1 LAFDRIRS
9 GTGDMKDWRA
19 RLRGLFAGPSGRAV
33 AAARSSVPADTL
45 VIAIGDL
52 HGRIDLLERLWTQL
66 QPIARKSDCRH
77 RVLVFLGDYVD
88 RGPQSAALVDRL
100 LEGFDGFDTVFLRG
114 NHEETMLRFLSDPSV
129 GPLWQDFGGIDTLRS
144 YGIEH
149 APGSS
154 WADTRAAF
162 ALALPEHH
170 HAFFKNLKL
179 HHAVGDYVFVH
190 AGLRPHTRLEDQSEH
205 DLLWIR
211 EDFLESQ
218 ASFGRIVVHGH
229 TPTQA
234 PEVRNNRIGI
244 DTGAFYTG
252 KLTALVLEGR
262 QRRLV
267 ST

>member
-1 LAFDRIRS
+1 
-9 GTGDMKDWRA
+9 MKDWRA
-19 RLRGLFAGPSGRAV
+19 RLRGLFAGPSGPAV

-88 RGPQSAALVDRL
+88 RGPQSALLVDRL

-162 ALALPEHH
+162 ALALSEHH

-229 TPTQA
+229 TPTPA
-234 PEVRNNRIGI
+234 PEVRDNRIGI